1 VRRDA
6 VSGRLQHGVMR
17 ATKTHASGDSCIL
30 LAHSRARLQRADA
43 HLAVRLVARAR
54 GVPDLRSFES
64 MGQRGFRLAADRRL
78 ANEYW
83 LGPVL
88 ATAAEQF
95 GAVGVALNLVSD
107 RLLFPHVHTPE
118 RLMRQVRDLFPRD
131 VGPDT

>member
-1 VRRDA
+1 
-6 VSGRLQHGVMR
+6 M
-17 ATKTHASGDSCIL
+17 IL
-30 LAHSRARLQRADA
+30 ANTRARPQRADA

-54 GVPDLRSFES
+54 GVPDLRHFES
-64 MGQRGFRLAADRRL
+64 MGQRGFRLAADHRL
-78 ANEYW
+78 ANEHG

-95 GAVGVALNLVSD
+95 GAVRVALNQVGD

-131 VGPDT
+131 VGPDS